1 MGVWILVGLLVLAAL
16 VALVVLVYDLLGR
29 VRRLTRTLT
38 RAAEQVG
45 QLSAAVESLQGA
57 VSRRTS
63 GEDQPNES
71 TRGKAK
77 AARST

>member
-1 MGVWILVGLLVLAAL
+1 MGIWVVVGLLVLAAL
-16 VALVVLVYDLLGR
+16 VALVVLVYDLVGR
-29 VRRLTRTLT
+29 VSRLTRTMT

-45 QLSAAVESLQGA
+45 QLSAAVESLHGA

-71 TRGKAK
+71 TPRRAK
-77 AARST
+77 AAPGT